1 MAFSLLWYDLE
12 TFGTNPQWDRIAQFA
27 AIRTDGE
34 FREVEPPVTA
44 YCRLTP
50 DYVPHPDACLVT
62 GITPG
67 EVNDSGVSERELAA
81 LIHEHTIRPGTCTVG
96 FNNLRFDDEFVRAL
110 FYRNFYDPYRR
121 EYADGNSRWDI
132 IDLVRMCHD
141 LRPDGIE
148 WVRDADGK
156 PVFALTDLTAAN
168 HLEHDHAHDA
178 QSDVRATIALARLVH
193 EKQPKLFRYYYSL
206 RKKDEVRRL
215 LNLREMKP
223 IVHSSSM
230 FTTTRGCTSIVLPL
244 SVAPDNPNLVITCD
258 LRQDPDEWLDLG
270 VEEIRR
276 RVFTSREELGGEPR
290 VWLKGIQINRSPAIA
305 PLSTLEPERAQ
316 ALGID
321 TEACLRN
328 AERIR
333 GRHDVVQRIRSV
345 YAGPARAVPTDVD
358 LQIYSGDFFPDE
370 DRVNFDVIRSAEPAS
385 LLATPPHLHDSRGPE
400 MLWRYVARNH
410 SEALSEEDHTR
421 WKSFCASRLLTPEP
435 SSAIDIGTFVRDVK
449 NRLSRTDTPA
459 RDKLILKD
467 LLEYGKELE
476 RSVLS

>member
-1 MAFSLLWYDLE
+1 MATLLWYDLE

-27 AIRTDGE
+27 AIRTDGD

-62 GITPG
+62 GITPS
-67 EVNDSGVSERELAA
+67 EVNESGVTERELAA
-81 LIHEHTIRPGTCTVG
+81 LVHDQMIRPGTCTVG
-96 FNNLRFDDEFVRAL
+96 FNNLRFDDEFIRAL

-148 WVRDADGK
+148 WAGDAEGK
-156 PVFALTDLTAAN
+156 PVFTLTSLTSAN
-168 HLEHDHAHDA
+168 HLEHSHAHDA
-178 QSDVRATIALARLVH
+178 LSDVRGTIALARLVH
-193 EKQPKLFRYYYSL
+193 EKQPKLFRYYFSL
-206 RKKDEVRRL
+206 RKKDEVRRM

-223 IVHSSSM
+223 IVHSSGM
-230 FTTTRGCTSIVLPL
+230 FTTEHGCTSIVLPL

-258 LRQDPDEWLDLG
+258 LRQDPTEWLDLD
-270 VEEIRR
+270 VEEIRH
-276 RVFTSREELGGEPR
+276 RVFTPQEELGNKPR

-305 PLSTLEPERAQ
+305 PLNTLEADRAA

-321 TEACLRN
+321 VERCIVN
-328 AERIR
+328 AEKIR
-333 GRHDVVQRIRSV
+333 SRHDIAQRIRAV
-345 YAGPARAVPTDVD
+345 YSGPSRAAPTDVD

-370 DRVNFDVIRSAEPAS
+370 DRVNFDAIRSADPEA
-385 LLATPPHLHDSRGPE
+385 LLSNPPHLYDTRGPE
-400 MLWRYVARNH
+400 MLWRYVARNYP
-410 SEALSEEDHTR
+410 EVLDGDQQTR
-421 WKSFCASRLLTPEP
+421 WRSFCASRLLTPEP
-435 SSAIDIGTFVRDVK
+435 SSAIDIGTLMRDLR
-449 NRLSRTDTPA
+449 NRISRTDTPA

-467 LLEYGKELE
+467 LLDYGKELE